1 MQSLRP
7 SRAWYVCVVLT
18 AAFSATMF
26 ASMFASVAFAAG
38 ADRGR
43 EFSGYYDLS
52 GVKEQG
58 DMVQL
63 TLHLKLFNH
72 TAADAKSVIV
82 TLTDAMPAMT
92 FRGNFQT
99 VKVWKSQQFIEL
111 SQEFT
116 VPKSEFEAWTHA
128 PIQPELTIL
137 FQDSTGKSLQKGA
150 QLSRR
155 LMVRQPEME

>member
-1 MQSLRP
+1 MLAS
-7 SRAWYVCVVLT
+7 
-18 AAFSATMF
+18 AAFA
-26 ASMFASVAFAAG
+26 AAG

-52 GVKEQG
+52 GVKDQG

-63 TLHLKLFNH
+63 TLHLRLFNH
-72 TAADAKSVIV
+72 ASADAKSVIV
-82 TLTDAMPAMT
+82 TLTDSMPAMT

-111 SQEFT
+111 SQQFT
-116 VPKSEFEAWTHA
+116 VPKSQYEGWKHA

-137 FQDSTGKSLQKGA
+137 FQDSTGKSLQRGA
-150 QLSRR
+150 ELSRR
-155 LMVRQPEME
+155 PMVRQPEME